1 MRNLLITACSLWTAM
16 VLWSQSNIRFQ
27 NYSIMN
33 GLSQSYV
40 TDILQDES
48 GFIWL
53 CTQDGLN
60 KFDGYQFQIFSAD
73 RTNGIESN
81 YFNCGVKATSGIL
94 WFGTQQGLV
103 RYDPVLEKFQSFS
116 PAAGFMDRSIVSI
129 AEDNKGNLFVLFENQ
144 GIYRFNTTQFVFET
158 LNRELQD
165 KAFSRLYNSQAEGL
179 FICTNDK
186 GLLLYQQ
193 NRIRQITLKDQT
205 RTFPII
211 KAVTRFSPN
220 HYLIATLDKLFIW
233 SSLDNSVKPFHLGFS
248 EQFPGVEI
256 EDLLVVENKSVF
268 VSTVSAGLIELKID
282 QGFESRELAHYRQD
296 IFQKNTLLNDQT
308 TRLFMDRDGQ
318 LWIGTQRGF
327 GTFNPNYLGF
337 LGVGP
342 SGNLEQGL
350 PTPSV
355 WAFAENQQ
363 QTFLFVGTSNGVSR
377 LDRKRNVFHHFY
389 RESSPSLIRKVDLP
403 ALSIYVINENEL
415 LTGCLDGLFTLHIN
429 PSDPSKYT
437 YKKYFH
443 SVEKALEYD
452 RVYQIVRL
460 DDTRFWLATRGGLCL
475 FDSKTGKYSY
485 PDVKSDVGSVK
496 QLFVDLNGKMWIAP
510 ANGGMYYAELTSDN
524 RIVIKPASFHNH
536 LTHIVKG
543 NINAIHQSK
552 PNVFWL
558 GTYGDGLIK
567 VNVTSNQI
575 EQFDVNKG
583 LPNNVIYGVLEDK
596 NENLWLS
603 TNRGLSKFSIRKETF
618 INYSEV
624 DGLMSNEF
632 NIGAFMKSPSGEM
645 YFGGIYGYNHF
656 FPEELREG
664 RQNLTVF
671 LTELQISNQRIAP
684 MQDNGMLQKSIAFT
698 DKIVLSYRQKNIL
711 IRFASN
717 DLANASLVE
726 YRYILEGND
735 DDYTYLG
742 GENSILL
749 NAISPGEYK
758 LKIYAKSVYGDWSSK
773 PTVLTIVVQPPFWM
787 AWWFRILMIV
797 LVLVALFVFYRLRI
811 EKQRRRMVLL
821 EMKIVE
827 RTSEIR
833 EQNKKIEEQKKKIE
847 HQKKEVEEKK
857 KLLEQEKDKVEKLL
871 HNILPEETAK
881 ELSEGGSTSARN
893 YNRVSVMFT
902 DFVGFTKIADKMDPI
917 DLLNRLDMFFT
928 KFDEIIEKW
937 NLEKIKTVG
946 DAYLCAGGMPIRT
959 KENPIQT
966 VLAGL
971 EIQKYMR
978 EQALAEKGMVDKNG
992 NPIEPWHLRIGINT
1006 GEVVAGVIGK
1016 KRYAY
1021 DIWGATVNLAQR
1033 METNGKPGRVNISES
1048 TYEAIEPY
1056 FECTLRGEVMTKNSG
1071 LVNMYFVDR
1080 IKPELSADADG
1091 FVPNDRFWKIVDLHL
1106 YSSINYMKA
1115 ERTILNLLE
1124 ERLSPKLYYHSI
1136 WHTKDV
1142 TAAVERIALLEGIT
1156 DEGLFLLKSAASYHD
1171 AGFIEQY
1178 DKNEPIGV
1186 KLAEE
1191 HLPKHGYSES
1201 QLATI
1206 KELIY
1211 ATQIPH
1217 KPKNKLE
1224 EIICDADLDYLGR
1237 DDFHEIADKLR
1248 RELREHGKIS
1258 SDRKWDEMQVSFLT
1272 QHKYFT
1278 ASSIALRQEKKL
1290 KHLEEIKLRL
1300 ERNEYAD

>member
-1 MRNLLITACSLWTAM
+1 MKQLLFWG
-16 VLWSQSNIRFQ
+16 VLFILGSVCWGQSNIRFQ
-27 NYSIMN
+27 NYSIN
-33 GLSQSYV
+33 SGLSQSYV

-48 GFIWL
+48 GFIWV

-60 KFDGYQFQIFSAD
+60 KFDGYEFHIFSAD

-81 YFNCGVKATSGIL
+81 YFNCGIKASTGLL

-103 RYDPVLEKFQSFS
+103 SYDPKNERFHSFV
-116 PAAGFMDRSIVSI
+116 PEGKIKDKSIVSI
-129 AEDNKGNLFVLFENQ
+129 AENEAGDLFVLFDNR
-144 GIYRFNTTQFVFET
+144 GIYRFSPVSEKFYPLSNAVNDGSMTR
-158 LNRELQD
+158 LNYY
-165 KAFSRLYNSQAEGL
+165 FSYGL
-179 FICTNDK
+179 FVSTIDK
-186 GLLLYQQ
+186 GLLVYSDGKVRPLTALDSTGVTEP
-193 NRIRQITLKDQT
+193 IKTITAYESGSFLVASLKDLYLWDGHSDSLSPFIFDFSAN
-205 RTFPII
+205 FPGTEIEDI
-211 KAVTRFSPN
+211 KVLDNGTV
-220 HYLIATLDKLFIW
+220 LIATV
-233 SSLDNSVKPFHLGFS
+233 SS
-248 EQFPGVEI
+248 
-256 EDLLVVENKSVF
+256 
-268 VSTVSAGLIELKID
+268 GLIELKFGEEETRI
-282 QGFESRELAHYRQD
+282 FRYRQD

-308 TRLFMDRDGQ
+308 TRLFIDRDGQ
-318 LWIGTQRGF
+318 LWVGTQRGF

-355 WAFAENQQ
+355 WSFAEDNDGD
-363 QTFLFVGTSNGVSR
+363 FIFIGNSNGISR
-377 LDRKRNVFHHFY
+377 FDRNRNSFNHFY
-389 RESSPSLIRKVDLP
+389 REAQVNLIRKVDMP
-403 ALSIYVINENEL
+403 ALSLFVLNENEL
-415 LTGCLDGLFTLHIN
+415 LVGCLDGLYRLEIN
-429 PSDPSKYT
+429 PEDASSYRYVKLPHKRGVS
-437 YKKYFH
+437 
-443 SVEKALEYD
+443 SEYD
-452 RVYQIVRL
+452 RIYQIVQVDADRYL
-460 DDTRFWLATRGGLCL
+460 LATRGGICL
-475 FDSKTGKYSY
+475 VNIDTGLYTYVSNHKGL
-485 PDVKSDVGSVK
+485 GSVK
-496 QLFVDLNGKMWIAP
+496 YIFKDVFDKFWIAP
-510 ANGGMYYAELTSDN
+510 ANGGVYRCILLHNGELTIQSS
-524 RIVIKPASFHNH
+524 SFNTH
-536 LTHIVKG
+536 LSKIVKG
-543 NINAIHQSK
+543 NVNVIHQTK

-567 VNVTSNQI
+567 VHVTNNQI

-583 LPNNVIYGVLEDK
+583 LPNNVIYGILEDE
-596 NENLWLS
+596 NDNLWLS
-603 TNRGLSKFSIRKETF
+603 TNRGLSKFNKKKENF
-618 INYSEV
+618 INYSEI

-632 NIGAFMKSPSGEM
+632 NIGAFFKTRKGEL

-656 FPEELREG
+656 LPSDLQEG

-671 LTELQISNQRIAP
+671 LTDLNIGNNKVLPGQE
-684 MQDNGMLQKSIAFT
+684 NGILSTSIAFT
-698 DKIVLSYRQKNIL
+698 REIRLSHRQRNIQ
-711 IRFASN
+711 IQFASN

-726 YRYILEGND
+726 YRYFLEGND
-735 DDYTYLG
+735 EDYTYLG
-742 GENSILL
+742 SENSIML
-749 NAISPGEYK
+749 NSLSPGVYE
-758 LKIYAKSVYGDWSSK
+758 LKIFAKSVYGEWSNR
-773 PTVLTIVVQPPFWM
+773 PTTLIIHVEPPFWM
-787 AWWFRILMIV
+787 TWWFRIVV
-797 LVLVALFVFYRLRI
+797 LVFIALALFIFYRVRL
-811 EKQRRRMVLL
+811 EKQRRRMVRL

-833 EQNKKIEEQKKKIE
+833 DQNKKIEEQKKKIE
-847 HQKKEVEEKK
+847 QQKREVEEKK
-857 KLLEQEKDKVEKLL
+857 QLLEQEKEKVEKLL
-871 HNILPEETAK
+871 HNILPEDTVK
-881 ELSEGGSTSARN
+881 ELSEVGSTSARA

-902 DFVGFTKIADKMDPI
+902 DFVGFTKIANQMPPI
-917 DLLNRLDMFFT
+917 DLLKRLDLFFS

-971 EIQKYMR
+971 EIQQYMKQQT
-978 EQALAEKGMVDKNG
+978 EIEKAQG
-992 NPIEPWHLRIGINT
+992 ITPWQLRIGINT

-1033 METNGKPGRVNISES
+1033 METNGKPGKVNISES
-1048 TYEAIEPY
+1048 TYEAIQPY

-1080 IKPELSADADG
+1080 IKPELSADEHG
-1091 FVPNDRFWKIVDLHL
+1091 VVPNERFWKIVDLHL

-1115 ERTILNLLE
+1115 ERTIHNLLE

-1142 TAAVERIALLEGIT
+1142 TAAVERLALMEGIT

-1178 DKNEPIGV
+1178 EKNEPIGV
-1186 KLAEE
+1186 RLAEE

-1201 QLATI
+1201 QI
-1206 KELIY
+1206 QIVKDLIY

-1248 RELREHGKIS
+1248 RELREHGKID
-1258 SDRKWDEMQVSFLT
+1258 SDRKWDEIQISFLT

-1278 ASSIALRQEKKL
+1278 DSAIKLRQAKKS
-1290 KHLEEIKLRL
+1290 KHVEEIKERL
-1300 ERNEYAD
+1300 ARDEYKD